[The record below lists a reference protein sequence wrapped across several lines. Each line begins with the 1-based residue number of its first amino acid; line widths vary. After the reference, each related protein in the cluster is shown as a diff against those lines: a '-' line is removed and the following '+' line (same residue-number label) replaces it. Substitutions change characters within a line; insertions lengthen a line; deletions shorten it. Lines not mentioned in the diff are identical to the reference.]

1 MLFRTKRAVIITLT
15 TLILLSGCTS
25 VQYNGAK
32 TEMQKVNYPPIDKTV
47 TAYVGDHMVEKGVI
61 SQIEVLRVLQPID
74 GAMYNIPAK
83 TFAQLG
89 FDSSQDFYEASG
101 VTKNP
106 FADPFS
112 ALSVDH
118 NQDSQICVVTVLGVE
133 SCYAGQFERQEV
145 VSESSNSFQQTLIY
159 SGRVGDKINI
169 GYREF
174 SSNLARPAF
183 NNEVE
188 YDLGEGSTIGY
199 KGALIEVIEA
209 NNNSIKYKLL
219 RNFPDSTDR
228 R

>member
-1 MLFRTKRAVIITLT
+1 MTTRKRFVLIIPLVA
-15 TLILLSGCTS
+15 LSVFSACTS

-32 TEMQKVNYPPIDKTV
+32 TEMQKVSYPPLDKTV

-61 SQIEVLRVLQPID
+61 SQIEVLRVIQPID

-83 TFAQLG
+83 TYAQLG

-101 VTKNP
+101 VTKKP
-106 FADPFS
+106 FADPFN

-118 NQDSQICVVTVLGVE
+118 NQDSQLCVVTVFGAE
-133 SCYAGQFERQEV
+133 SCYSGQFERQEV
-145 VSESSNSFQQTLIY
+145 ISESSNSFQQTLIY
-159 SGRVGDKINI
+159 SGRVGDNINI

-174 SSNLARPAF
+174 SSSVARPAF

-188 YDLGEGSTIGY
+188 YDLGESSTIGY

-209 NNNSIKYKLL
+209 NNNRIEYKLL
-219 RNFPDSTDR
+219 RNFPDQKY
-228 R
+228 

>member
-1 MLFRTKRAVIITLT
+1 MMTRKRCAVIIPLMA
-15 TLILLSGCTS
+15 LSVLSACTS

-32 TEMQKVNYPPIDKTV
+32 TEMQKVSYPPLDKTV

-83 TFAQLG
+83 TYAQLG

-106 FADPFS
+106 FADPFN

-118 NQDSQICVVTVLGVE
+118 NQDSQICVVTVFGVE
-133 SCYAGQFERQEV
+133 SCYSGQFERQEV
-145 VSESSNSFQQTLIY
+145 ISESSNSFQQTLIY

-174 SSNLARPAF
+174 SSSVARPAF

-188 YDLGEGSTIGY
+188 YDLGESSTIGY

-209 NNNSIKYKLL
+209 NNNRIEYKLL
-219 RNFPDSTDR
+219 RNFPDQKE
-228 R
+228 

>member
-1 MLFRTKRAVIITLT
+1 MTTRKRFVLIIPLVA
-15 TLILLSGCTS
+15 LSVFSACTS

-32 TEMQKVNYPPIDKTV
+32 TEMQKVSYPPLDKTV

-61 SQIEVLRVLQPID
+61 SQTEVLRVIQPID

-83 TFAQLG
+83 TYAQLG

-106 FADPFS
+106 FADPFN

-118 NQDSQICVVTVLGVE
+118 NQDSQLCVVTVFGAE
-133 SCYAGQFERQEV
+133 SCYLGQFERQEV
-145 VSESSNSFQQTLIY
+145 ISESSNSFQQTLIY

-174 SSNLARPAF
+174 SSSVARPAF

-188 YDLGEGSTIGY
+188 YDLGESSTIGY

-209 NNNSIKYKLL
+209 NNNRIEYKLL
-219 RNFPDSTDR
+219 RNFPDQKY
-228 R
+228 

>member
-1 MLFRTKRAVIITLT
+1 MLASTKRSLIISLLTLS
-15 TLILLSGCTS
+15 LFSGCTS

-32 TEMQKVNYPPIDKTV
+32 TEMQKVSYPPIDKTV

-83 TFAQLG
+83 TYAQLG

-101 VTKNP
+101 VTKNLL
-106 FADPFS
+106 ADPFN
-112 ALSVDH
+112 ALSVNH
-118 NQDSQICVVTVLGVE
+118 NQNDQICVVTVFGVE
-133 SCYAGQFERQEV
+133 SCYAGQFERQEAI
-145 VSESSNSFQQTLIY
+145 SETSNSFQQTLIY

-188 YDLGEGSTIGY
+188 YDLSESSTIGY
-199 KGALIEVIEA
+199 KGALVEVIEA
-209 NNNSIKYKLL
+209 NNNSIKYRLL
-219 RNFPDSTDR
+219 RNFPDTNE
-228 R
+228 

>member
-1 MLFRTKRAVIITLT
+1 MMTRKRCAVIIPLMA
-15 TLILLSGCTS
+15 LSVFSACTS

-32 TEMQKVNYPPIDKTV
+32 TEMQKVSYPPLGKTV

-61 SQIEVLRVLQPID
+61 SQIEVLQVLQPID

-83 TFAQLG
+83 TYAQLG

-106 FADPFS
+106 FADPFN

-118 NQDSQICVVTVLGVE
+118 NQDSQICVVTVFGVE
-133 SCYAGQFERQEV
+133 SCYSGQFERQEV
-145 VSESSNSFQQTLIY
+145 ISESSNSFQQTLIY

-174 SSNLARPAF
+174 SSSVARPAF

-188 YDLGEGSTIGY
+188 YDLGESSTIGY

-209 NNNSIKYKLL
+209 NNNRIEYRLL
-219 RNFPDSTDR
+219 RNFPDQK
-228 R
+228 